1 MMNLVEKAEAR
12 SRDRA
17 IVYYLTALVLLLVAI
32 ARLRVSDG
40 SWFVIVGAAALSL
53 TSLPIRLF
61 EWRKLA
67 PLLNDETTRDH
78 RRSSIA
84 AGFWVMLASAALIA
98 GLPRFHALEAIVA
111 ARIVITAGLM
121 AALIAF
127 ATLELR
133 AGR

>member
-1 MMNLVEKAEAR
+1 MNLVEKAEAR

-17 IVYYLTALVLLLVAI
+17 IVCYLSALILLMMAI
-32 ARLRVSDG
+32 ARIRVSDD
-40 SWFVIVGAAALSL
+40 SWFVIAGAAALSL

-67 PLLNDETTRDH
+67 PLLDDETTRDH
-78 RRSSIA
+78 RRSSFA
-84 AGFWVMLASAALIA
+84 AGFWVMLATAALLA
-98 GLPRFHALEAIVA
+98 GLPRFPLLDAIA
-111 ARIVITAGLM
+111 TARIVITAGLV

-133 AGR
+133 ASR

>member
-1 MMNLVEKAEAR
+1 MNLVEKAEAR
-12 SRDRA
+12 GRDRA
-17 IVYYLTALVLLLVAI
+17 IVSYLTALILLLMAT
-32 ARLRVSDG
+32 ARIRVSDG
-40 SWFVIVGAAALSL
+40 SWFALAGGAALSL

-78 RRSSIA
+78 RRSSFA
-84 AGFWVMLASAALIA
+84 AGFWVMLATAAILA
-98 GLPRFHALEAIVA
+98 GLPRIPMLDAFMT
-111 ARIVITAGLM
+111 ARIVITAGLA

-133 AGR
+133 AS

>member
-1 MMNLVEKAEAR
+1 MNLVEKAEAR

-17 IVYYLTALVLLLVAI
+17 IVYYLPPLMLLLVAI

-61 EWRKLA
+61 ERKRLT

-78 RRSSIA
+78 RRSSFA
-84 AGFWVMLASAALIA
+84 AGFWVMLATAALID
-98 GLPRFHALEAIVA
+98 GLPGLHMVDALVT
-111 ARIVITAGLM
+111 ARIVVTTGLM
-121 AALIAF
+121 AALITF
-127 ATLELR
+127 ASLELR